1 MEAIEFVGSSL
12 GYTGIVAGAVG
23 GGIVSNAL
31 SGYQIKQEIKHHAE
45 GITLDKQQHE
55 EAIKQEQLHHKLE
68 MEKAQ
73 YLHEKEITE
82 SRKLL
87 IAERNT
93 ELKQHFQQLNA
104 DLINSNREA
113 ERDMYEQRNS
123 QFQTIIVSSTV
134 MFGAL
139 CTVIIEGNLP
149 TNTGKVEEIILMG
162 FSGISFAFLFVCMV
176 LSLKVILRSSQYMYS
191 RASAHNNIVN
201 KLAVDTMKILDRM
214 DTGMYNLFAS
224 KSQMYLCNARCIHR
238 RYEGL

>member
-1 MEAIEFVGSSL
+1 MDALELVGAFGSSVNL
-12 GYTGIVAGAVG
+12 GGLVAGAVG
-23 GGIVSNAL
+23 GGLVGNAL
-31 SGYQIKQEIKHHAE
+31 SGYQIRLEQRHHRE

-55 EAIKQEQLHHKLE
+55 EAIRQEHLHHKLE
-68 MEKAQ
+68 MDKAQ
-73 YLHEKEITE
+73 YLHEREINE

-139 CTVIIEGNLP
+139 CTVIIEGDLP
-149 TNTGKVEEIILMG
+149 TDTGDNQEIVLMG
-162 FSGISFAFLFVCMV
+162 FSGVSFSFLFVCMV
-176 LSLKVILRSSQYMYS
+176 LSLKVILRSSQYMYK

-201 KLAVDTMKILDRM
+201 KLAIDTMHILDHM
-214 DTGMYNLFAS
+214 DNGKINLI
-224 KSQMYLCNARCIHR
+224 KK
-238 RYEGL
+238 